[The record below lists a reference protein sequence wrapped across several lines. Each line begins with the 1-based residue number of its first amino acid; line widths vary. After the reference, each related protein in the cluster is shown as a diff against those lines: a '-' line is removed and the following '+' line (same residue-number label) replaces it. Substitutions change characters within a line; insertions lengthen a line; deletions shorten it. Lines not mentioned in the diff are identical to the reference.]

1 MKHND
6 YHYIYNSIFAPD
18 ISEYVSL
25 KRSAG
30 LYFRNAAAILRQF
43 DRLCCEKQIST
54 LIIEQELLVE
64 WASPRLNEK
73 TSTRSGRISVLKGFI
88 EFLNKKYNNIII
100 WPPIYGYSSNSLEF
114 VPYIFTH
121 IEISCIFKI
130 ADALPVKPRTQ
141 FHIIFPAILRVMY
154 GCGLRVSEALLLT
167 NEDVDL
173 TTGLLTVRDSKFDS
187 SRLVPISKSLQSY
200 LIQYKNLLKC
210 TPTCQYFFPNQKEQP
225 YSARTVYD
233 KFRSVLWAAG
243 ISHGG
248 RGNGPRVH
256 DFRHTFAVHV
266 LQKWITEGADL
277 TAMMPILSTYMGH
290 NGIRS
295 TAQYLRLTAEVYP
308 ELMKQVEKNCSYVIP
323 EVSHEGD

>member
-121 IEISCIFKI
+121 VEISCIFKV

-200 LIQYKNLLKC
+200 LIQYKKLLKC

-256 DFRHTFAVHV
+256 DFRHTFAVHS
-266 LQKWITEGADL
+266 LQRCDQCGIDTYVFL
-277 TAMMPILSTYMGH
+277 PILAAYLGH
-290 NGIRS
+290 
-295 TAQYLRLTAEVYP
+295 TKTTTTEKYLRLTSETFPDLLHKSEAIS
-308 ELMKQVEKNCSYVIP
+308 NSIIP
-323 EVSHEGD
+323 EVQVL